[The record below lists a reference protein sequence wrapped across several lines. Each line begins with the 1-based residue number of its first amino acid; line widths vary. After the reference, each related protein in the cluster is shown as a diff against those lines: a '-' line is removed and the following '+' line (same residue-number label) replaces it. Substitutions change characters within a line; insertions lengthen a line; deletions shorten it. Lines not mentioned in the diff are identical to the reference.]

1 MMYWLIGII
10 ALFAL
15 IFYLYFGHYAM
26 GLFYQCMKHDVKISY
41 WELACMKRRGVPIND
56 YLRTAIKLKEKDID
70 VKIKDLELHAKS
82 GGRIANVVDLLLK
95 AKRNKIELT
104 YHQAAIMDLDEI
116 KHKKPEDS
124 VPDKKDKEQSE
135 KPKEET
141 DSEGQEK
148 EESESSTAPEEVQES
163 ATSDTKNQ
171 SDNN

>member
-1 MMYWLIGII
+1 MMYWIIGTIS
-10 ALFAL
+10 LFAL

-41 WELACMKRRGVPIND
+41 WELAMMKRRGVPIND

-116 KHKKPEDS
+116 KHKKPDN
-124 VPDKKDKEQSE
+124 KDKTNEKTSTEGEEQNSQQV
-135 KPKEET
+135 
-141 DSEGQEK
+141 DSGQTN
-148 EESESSTAPEEVQES
+148 SSEEVQAE
-163 ATSDTKNQ
+163 ADKTEQ
-171 SDNN
+171 

>member
-1 MMYWLIGII
+1 MMYWIIGTIS
-10 ALFAL
+10 LFAL

-41 WELACMKRRGVPIND
+41 WELAMMKRRGVPIND

-116 KHKKPEDS
+116 KHKKPENKNEANEK
-124 VPDKKDKEQSE
+124 VPEN
-135 KPKEET
+135 KEET
-141 DSEGQEK
+141 NSQQIEPEQTNSNEETSAEPEK
-148 EESESSTAPEEVQES
+148 I
-163 ATSDTKNQ
+163 
-171 SDNN
+171 NND

>member
-15 IFYLYFGHYAM
+15 TFYLYFGHYAM

-41 WELACMKRRGVPIND
+41 WELAMMKRRGVPIND

-95 AKRNKIELT
+95 AKKNKIELT

-116 KHKKPEDS
+116 KHKKPED
-124 VPDKKDKEQSE
+124 KEKSPEESSKESDSTQNDTEQTVQTTESPITEDSANADSTTE
-135 KPKEET
+135 KP
-141 DSEGQEK
+141 SEN
-148 EESESSTAPEEVQES
+148 S
-163 ATSDTKNQ
+163 
-171 SDNN
+171 

>member
-1 MMYWLIGII
+1 MMYWIIGTIS
-10 ALFAL
+10 LFAL

-41 WELACMKRRGVPIND
+41 WELAMMKWRGVPIND

-116 KHKKPEDS
+116 KHKKPEDKNEANEK
-124 VPDKKDKEQSE
+124 VPEN
-135 KPKEET
+135 KEET
-141 DSEGQEK
+141 NSQQIEPEQTNSNEETSAEPEK
-148 EESESSTAPEEVQES
+148 I
-163 ATSDTKNQ
+163 
-171 SDNN
+171 NND

>member
-1 MMYWLIGII
+1 MMYWIIGTIS
-10 ALFAL
+10 LFAL

-41 WELACMKRRGVPIND
+41 WELAMMKRRGVPIND

-82 GGRIANVVDLLLK
+82 GGRIGNVVDLLLK

-116 KHKKPEDS
+116 KHKKPDN
-124 VPDKKDKEQSE
+124 KDKTNEKTSTEGEEQNSQQV
-135 KPKEET
+135 
-141 DSEGQEK
+141 DSGQTN
-148 EESESSTAPEEVQES
+148 SSEEVPAEADKTEQ
-163 ATSDTKNQ
+163 
-171 SDNN
+171 

>member
-1 MMYWLIGII
+1 MMYWIIGTIS
-10 ALFAL
+10 LFAL

-41 WELACMKRRGVPIND
+41 WELAMMKRRGVPIND
-56 YLRTAIKLKEKDID
+56 YLRVAIKLKEKDID

-116 KHKKPEDS
+116 KHKKPDN
-124 VPDKKDKEQSE
+124 KDKTNEKTSTEGEEQNS
-135 KPKEET
+135 
-141 DSEGQEK
+141 QQV
-148 EESESSTAPEEVQES
+148 ESEQTNSNEEVPAE
-163 ATSDTKNQ
+163 ADKNEQ
-171 SDNN
+171 

>member
-1 MMYWLIGII
+1 MMYWIIGTIS
-10 ALFAL
+10 LFAL

-41 WELACMKRRGVPIND
+41 WELAMMKRRGVPIND

-116 KHKKPEDS
+116 KHKKPDN
-124 VPDKKDKEQSE
+124 KDKTNEKTSTEGEEQNS
-135 KPKEET
+135 
-141 DSEGQEK
+141 QQV
-148 EESESSTAPEEVQES
+148 ESEQTNSSEEVPAE
-163 ATSDTKNQ
+163 ADKNEQ
-171 SDNN
+171 

>member
-1 MMYWLIGII
+1 MYWIIGTIS
-10 ALFAL
+10 LFAL

-41 WELACMKRRGVPIND
+41 WELAMMKRRGVPIND
-56 YLRTAIKLKEKDID
+56 YLRVAIKLKEKDID

-116 KHKKPEDS
+116 KHKKPDN
-124 VPDKKDKEQSE
+124 KDKTNEKTSTEGEEQNS
-135 KPKEET
+135 
-141 DSEGQEK
+141 QQV
-148 EESESSTAPEEVQES
+148 ESEQTNSSEEVPAE
-163 ATSDTKNQ
+163 ADKNEQ
-171 SDNN
+171 

>member
-1 MMYWLIGII
+1 MMYWIIGTIS
-10 ALFAL
+10 LFAL

-41 WELACMKRRGVPIND
+41 WELAMMKRRGVPIND
-56 YLRTAIKLKEKDID
+56 YLRVAIKLKEKDID

-116 KHKKPEDS
+116 KHKKPDN
-124 VPDKKDKEQSE
+124 KDKTNEKTSTEGEEQNSQQV
-135 KPKEET
+135 
-141 DSEGQEK
+141 DSGQTN
-148 EESESSTAPEEVQES
+148 SSEEVQAE
-163 ATSDTKNQ
+163 ADKTEQ
-171 SDNN
+171 

>member
-1 MMYWLIGII
+1 MMYWIIGTIS
-10 ALFAL
+10 LFAL

-41 WELACMKRRGVPIND
+41 WELAMMKRRGVPIND

-116 KHKKPEDS
+116 KHKKPEDKNEANEK
-124 VPDKKDKEQSE
+124 VPEN
-135 KPKEET
+135 KEET
-141 DSEGQEK
+141 NSQQIEPEQTNSNEETSAEPEK
-148 EESESSTAPEEVQES
+148 I
-163 ATSDTKNQ
+163 
-171 SDNN
+171 NND

>member
-1 MMYWLIGII
+1 MMYWIIGTIS
-10 ALFAL
+10 LFAL

-41 WELACMKRRGVPIND
+41 WELAMMKRRGVPIND
-56 YLRTAIKLKEKDID
+56 YLRVAIKLKEKDID

-116 KHKKPEDS
+116 KHKKPDN
-124 VPDKKDKEQSE
+124 KDKTNEKTSTEGEEQNS
-135 KPKEET
+135 
-141 DSEGQEK
+141 QQV
-148 EESESSTAPEEVQES
+148 ESEQTNSSEEVPAE
-163 ATSDTKNQ
+163 ADKNEQ
-171 SDNN
+171 

>member
-1 MMYWLIGII
+1 MMYWIIGTIS
-10 ALFAL
+10 LFAL

-41 WELACMKRRGVPIND
+41 WELAMMKRRGVPIND
-56 YLRTAIKLKEKDID
+56 YLRVAIKLKEKDID

-116 KHKKPEDS
+116 KHKKPENKNEANEK
-124 VPDKKDKEQSE
+124 VPEN
-135 KPKEET
+135 KEET
-141 DSEGQEK
+141 NSQQIEHEQTNSNEETSAEPEK
-148 EESESSTAPEEVQES
+148 I
-163 ATSDTKNQ
+163 
-171 SDNN
+171 NND

>member
-1 MMYWLIGII
+1 MMYWIIGII
-10 ALFAL
+10 SLFAL

-41 WELACMKRRGVPIND
+41 WELAMMKKRGVPIND

-70 VKIKDLELHAKS
+70 VKIRDLELHAKS

-116 KHKKPEDS
+116 KHKKPEEK
-124 VPDKKDKEQSE
+124 DKKQEEPVS
-135 KPKEET
+135 PKT
-141 DSEGQEK
+141 DSEQTAQTN
-148 EESESSTAPEEVQES
+148 ESPKAEDSANSDSTPEN
-163 ATSDTKNQ
+163 TSENA
-171 SDNN
+171 